1 MAGKI
6 SELVYVTPLDGTE
19 DIEIVSDGVSKR
31 TSTQDIADLAGGG
44 IITVKISLSSA
55 EILALSTTPKTLIA
69 AQGAGT
75 YINVLSA
82 AFRYNFVSAAYATNY
97 TLRLELGSMNPLVTT
112 NIIITGTSNDWIVSS
127 PTQTL
132 EVSGS
137 PDWVNVPLKAR
148 IVGGNP
154 TAGDSTVDIY
164 VTYNVI
170 TL

>member
-19 DIEIVSDGVSKR
+19 DLEIVSGGVSKR
-31 TSTQDIADLAGGG
+31 TSTQDIADLGGG
-44 IITVKISLSSA
+44 VTTVKISLTAA
-55 EILALSTTPKTLIA
+55 EILNLYTAPKTLVA
-69 AQGAGT
+69 AQGSGT

-97 TLRLELGSMNPLVTT
+97 TLRLELGSFNPVVTT
-112 NIIITGTSNDWIVSS
+112 NIIITSTGNDWIVSS
-127 PTQTL
+127 PIQTV

-154 TAGDSTVDIY
+154 TGGDSTVDIY

-170 TL
+170 NL